1 MYTAKMNKIFVGFV
15 IFVRVTN
22 FLFKFLHEE
31 NFCFS
36 FKVLIGLYTTLFF
49 LMCAGLIEASHA
61 TRLIRLYDMVY
72 HIGLPVSRVRSFIT
86 RQQQHSLMPCVR
98 VETLV
103 SLLCAFLHE

>member
-1 MYTAKMNKIFVGFV
+1 MNKIFVGFV

-22 FLFKFLHEE
+22 FLFEFYMRKIF
-31 NFCFS
+31 
-36 FKVLIGLYTTLFF
+36 VLVSKDYTTLFF
-49 LMCAGLIEASHA
+49 LMCAGLIEVSHA

-72 HIGLPVSRVRSFIT
+72 HLGLPVSRVRSFIT

-103 SLLCAFLHE
+103 SLLCTFLHE